1 MRALQPT
8 NLNAGL
14 ARAPIHH
21 PLPSSVASRTR
32 AIVASTS
39 GRPDDDEATA
49 SVAPVRLQRFSR
61 DQAVDSNLLRAAS
74 YLRAYSFGTYPED
87 RSEYAK
93 RAHLLICAT
102 DALEQME
109 AGLGVASGADEPER
123 EPEREREREE
133 PNAFNSSSN
142 LAFFPVV
149 ATLTRGEIGSVVHEV
164 ESIIAGG
171 VHVHVPNVDP
181 ELTAYVCGTLDV
193 TIGNKLPSEELVGR
207 QGTRED
213 RAYLSNVCVLAPL
226 RKRGIAQTIIEGACA
241 YAGEMGVRNMYVHV
255 VEDNVP
261 ARKLYEEKCGFEVE
275 AVESA
280 NEALLLNRAR
290 RLLLYRP
297 LS

>member
-1 MRALQPT
+1 MRALRPT

-14 ARAPIHH
+14 ARTPILH
-21 PLPSSVASRTR
+21 PLPSSAASRTR

-61 DQAVDSNLLRAAS
+61 DQAVDSNVLRAAS

-109 AGLGVASGADEPER
+109 AGLGVASGADE
-123 EPEREREREE
+123 REE
-133 PNAFNSSSN
+133 PNAFNNSSN

-149 ATLTRGEIGSVVHEV
+149 ATLTRGEIGSAVHEV
-164 ESIIAGG
+164 ESVIAGG

-181 ELTAYVCGTLDV
+181 GLTAYVCGTLDV

-207 QGTRED
+207 QGTQED

-255 VEDNVP
+255 VEENVP

-280 NEALLLNRAR
+280 NEARLLNRAR